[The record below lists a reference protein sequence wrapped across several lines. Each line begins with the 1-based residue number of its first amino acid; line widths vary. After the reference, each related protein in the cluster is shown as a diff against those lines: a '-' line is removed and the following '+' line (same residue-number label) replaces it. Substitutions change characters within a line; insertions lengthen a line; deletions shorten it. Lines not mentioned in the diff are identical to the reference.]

1 MAKKNNIKVSGYAQR
16 VFFNNN
22 IEYRDFSD
30 NLVGLQLTSVNENS
44 QFTMGNFTITTNI
57 DPKVNKIFNSG
68 VISDFYTL
76 ESIGN
81 VNQSGSVFIDDST
94 KITKTN
100 IDITKPLGYVYFGS
114 FSEYL
119 RVSTEDIIKK
129 WTASLYIT
137 NIIGTITGN
146 NITNYVYSSS
156 NDISTITISTN
167 YFTNPYSI
175 IYSKDASLL
184 VDPELLSSL
193 RNFTV
198 NYGSYVID
206 YNNVEYAIK
215 SISASTRQ
223 TNDIISLVVNGN
235 PFSEITGT
243 TGSIKFHIKPN
254 EQKREEFFSNLNE
267 FQSNLLNRLSYPEYT
282 SNFNYEF
289 VSDQGTLFFDSKNFT
304 WPVISGDNYN
314 LDVFTTNY
322 ESFYSNLSS
331 FISDFDLKQTNIIN
345 RKLIAEAIISFDT
358 VPSCGGDDLTNNG
371 QKATKL
377 LNIYGRSFD
386 EYKKWV
392 DTVKFAHVVT
402 YNKRNNLPDP
412 LVKELSYML
421 GLEKLNF
428 LPEVDFSKL
437 MLPSNGQGNYSGSSR
452 QMTLKEVDVELYRR
466 IILNIAWLWKS
477 KGTRKAIEFLFRLI
491 GAPEA
496 LVNFDEYIYVVDKP
510 INVEEVK
517 RLLYIF
523 TGEADLTDPKLNLPF
538 DENGY
543 PLPPINGQSTTSDLY
558 YQSNG
563 GWYVE
568 TGGSATTKDVYV
580 GNNPHI
586 GPYDG
591 GNSYLNYFTN
601 TVYIPNFNNGIV
613 SFTGKTYIF
622 ENLFLNYNK
631 GLVDGLDENYT
642 FYGKPYTLSNVYIN
656 PNYLKINKSLAVSPE
671 ISGYT
676 SQLKL
681 NSVKATEEYN
691 KWINLIKENP
701 FKAYD
706 PEWEFVKTNK
716 EAADANYFSQ
726 ESVLDPNII
735 DKHIEICLDKIEV
748 VDSNI
753 CLDYTY
759 ENGRLKK
766 DGPYLVFY
774 DEFDVKTTEIPVEC
788 CYSNGGKIITVTD
801 TKGFNY
807 QYCVLSNPCDGYN
820 VNNITDGI
828 VYWEISDLT
837 KPLYDG
843 QTTITVEVCPE
854 CCAYNNYEYGEI
866 NLNASNNDYF
876 NEQKTTTTN
885 IVFGCKTT
893 STVTYGINNRFDLE
907 DYVSPYG
914 SYDSNVVLLT
924 NEPTDCNV
932 IRQSAGYKINDISNQ
947 TSSSQY
953 GTNQTYGNQEA
964 NPTCDS
970 LITSINNKTGVVTL
984 YNDTTA
990 INIGSTQYSNCCK
1003 AKGFEIRCYDVPYY
1017 VKNKIYKWVDCNTL
1031 TSSSVSASFDND
1043 VYVQYGKKAASVI
1056 PKNYNFKC
1064 VDPRIA
1070 DLTDNSVKII
1080 MGVNEWNGVTLNK
1093 QLSENETCDYEI
1105 NVDFLLKYDADS
1117 LLSCSSV
1124 KKTCTPSFEMYKN
1137 TISEAGGS
1145 CFKNFIVFVN
1155 DESDVVKLK
1164 NNTSTKDYNNIF
1176 SNNDAYSSFLDLNV
1190 QNTYE
1195 GPEFK
1200 QGWYDVKQLEPSEN
1214 KECCEAYGGNVIT
1227 KAQWVSI
1234 YENKNSTARFVRDSI
1249 FKNYDRYKLGTY
1261 TLQESYNKTIE
1272 SLKTSS
1278 NYDNSLT
1285 LDSYQKIGEYGSK
1298 LNELTGRN
1306 SWRDIVNLIS
1316 CNFDLEDTCLLT
1328 EINWNKVVPTNNV
1341 CSITTPVTCDVYG
1354 ALQIKSWLLIG
1365 ELQQAY
1371 DITKQCIDN
1380 KNKLLVNKQT
1390 AEVEYNSL
1398 VREKSLLTTEYISKQ
1413 TIYNTQKQICSEQIS
1428 TLQDE
1433 IIALEEKYVINNCN
1447 STTTN
1452 TTTGTKIGVGMY
1464 YDDTFNIND
1473 VEVVVNFAMT
1483 DPCWTAPIGCPYT
1496 FKRDVNGNV
1505 TIKGSNSTYS
1515 CGCKGYVEEGSPNS
1529 IVTQISNLGF
1539 CKGDAKYCTC
1549 CKTSDIVED
1558 LYVATTTTTT
1568 DPTVCNKI
1576 KNDIVIK
1583 KNELDEKS
1591 NSCTKID
1598 EDFNLV
1604 TEEYITKL
1612 ESINTRLLE
1621 LNDIINSWNEQL
1633 NTDFNCCDEQLIKL
1647 KSFIDESIKNKETI
1661 KKYSN
1666 ECLDAWHNTRMESYS
1681 DFISQNSV
1689 STTVFNLIDE
1699 AKVYLTLEVVD
1710 KTSDPSISNT
1720 TTILNPNKINLINES
1735 YWVFSATNEY
1745 TGVVIEGENDVTIKQ
1760 VKKSLLDE
1768 IKNKYGSQYGT
1779 LNTFEPKWQHLKLPI
1794 SNNLVNLYKDRE
1806 FKFGIV
1812 VDNYECD
1819 VCLKIDTIQI
1829 NRNCD
1834 NTKIYSNTE
1843 TCPTFDLTCVKD
1855 NKRSW
1860 LFKNDG
1866 IQVIKDNDT
1875 LETSINIIN
1884 TENRLWSDL
1893 EYRYTNYGVNHD
1905 DLIVNSKSTIFR
1917 IDPAKAIECDVYD
1930 YYRSVS
1936 GCSYTGYYCKNTF
1949 VDVTCGSETITEC
1962 ICVDTFV
1969 NIDPLNYL
1977 DTPISEMTTKESID
1991 EMISSNLIDVKS
2003 RQVLNG
2009 YPMLELFVW
2018 LYLNPNNCGG
2028 VSGQLN
2034 YSNLFQFMDL
2044 VGDYWMDLIEQ
2055 VVPATTIWDGCENS
2069 GKIYRN
2075 TIFDR
2080 DKYNYKRYVLES
2092 DYNEGTCRVVSD
2104 DVRVIGINESYYDSE
2119 SLCNSSNG
2127 LCNGVDEYYM
2137 TNEGKVIKIEKEIKI
2152 DNTYSNVV
2160 YIQHINDSNEY
2171 VSYNISIDNESVNEI
2186 IIDRDCNPIT
2196 ICDDQKQ
2203 FQDNNYFEFM
2213 DDSPYYFMG

>member
-1 MAKKNNIKVSGYAQR
+1 MAKKNNIKVSGYAQK

-57 DPKVNKIFNSG
+57 DPKVNKVFNSG

-81 VNQSGSVFIDDST
+81 VNTGNTIFIDDST

-114 FSEYL
+114 FSEFL

-129 WTASLYIT
+129 WPASLYIS
-137 NIIGTITGN
+137 NVIGSITGN

-156 NDISTITISTN
+156 NNTSTITLSTN
-167 YFTNPYSI
+167 YFSNPYSI

-184 VDPELLSSL
+184 VDPELLSSI

-206 YNNVEYAIK
+206 NNNEEYVIK

-254 EQKREEFFSNLNE
+254 ETKREEFFSNLNE
-267 FQSNLLNRLSYPEYT
+267 FQSNLLNRLSFPEYT
-282 SNFNYEF
+282 SYFNYEY
-289 VSDQGTLFFDSKNFT
+289 VTDQGTLIFDSKYFN

-314 LDVFTTNY
+314 LDVFTTSY
-322 ESFYSNLSS
+322 ETFYGDLSS
-331 FISDFDLKQTNIIN
+331 FINDFDLKQTNILN

-437 MLPSNGQGNYSGSSR
+437 MLPSNGQGSYSGSSR

-477 KGTRKAIEFLFRLI
+477 KGSRKAIEFLFRLI

-496 LVNFDEYIYVVDKP
+496 LVNFDEYIYVADKP
-510 INVEEVK
+510 INVEDVK
-517 RLLYIF
+517 RLLYLF
-523 TGEADLTDPKLNLPF
+523 TGDADLTNPKLNLPF

-543 PLPPINGQSTTSDLY
+543 PLPPKNGVVDNVY

-563 GWYVE
+563 GWYRE

-591 GNSYLNYFTN
+591 GNSYLDYFTN
-601 TVYIPNFNNGIV
+601 TVYIPNFNNGII
-613 SFTGKTYIF
+613 SFTGTTYIL

-631 GLVDGLDENYT
+631 GLVDGLDDNYT
-642 FYGKPYTLSNVYIN
+642 FYGKPYTLKNVYIKEDF
-656 PNYLKINKSLAVSPE
+656 LKINKSLAVSPE

-681 NSVKATEEYN
+681 NAEKATEEYN

-701 FKAYD
+701 YKAYD
-706 PEWEFVKTNK
+706 PEWEYVKSNK

-726 ESVLDPNII
+726 ESILDPNVI

-748 VDSNI
+748 VDINI
-753 CLDYTY
+753 CLDYTF
-759 ENGRLKK
+759 ENGRLVK

-774 DEFDVKTTEIPVEC
+774 DEFDNKTSEIPVEC

-807 QYCVLSNPCDGYN
+807 QYCVLTNPCDGFK
-820 VNNITDGI
+820 VSTIKDGI
-828 VYWEISDLT
+828 VYWEITDS
-837 KPLYDG
+837 
-843 QTTITVEVCPE
+843 TIPRIDSSNSTNTFVEVCPE

-866 NLNASNNDYF
+866 NLNASNNDF
-876 NEQKTTTTN
+876 FGSQTSTTTN
-885 IVFGCKTT
+885 IVFGCKSSQ
-893 STVTYGINNRFDLE
+893 STNIVIRFDVE
-907 DYVSPYG
+907 DNNPYG
-914 SYDSNVVLLT
+914 SFDSNT
-924 NEPTDCNV
+924 KKISSEPTDCN
-932 IRQSAGYKINDISNQ
+932 ITRQNAGYKINDLSNQ
-947 TSSSQY
+947 TSASQY
-953 GTNQTYGNQEA
+953 GTNQSYGNQVS

-970 LITSINNKTGVVTL
+970 LISDINNKTGVVTL
-984 YNDTTA
+984 YNNTQA
-990 INIGSTQYSNCCK
+990 LNIGSSQYSNCCK

-1017 VKNKIYKWVDCNTL
+1017 VKHNVYKWVDCN
-1031 TSSSVSASFDND
+1031 SVSASGVTASFDTD
-1043 VYVQYGKKAASVI
+1043 VYVQYGKKAVTLNS
-1056 PKNYNFKC
+1056 NYNFKC

-1080 MGVNEWNGVTLNK
+1080 MGINEWNGITLDK
-1093 QLSENETCDYEI
+1093 QLSDNETCDFEI

-1117 LLSCSSV
+1117 LLNCGSV

-1155 DESDVVKLK
+1155 DESDVAKLK
-1164 NNTSTKDYNNIF
+1164 YNTSIKDYNNIF
-1176 SNNDAYSSFLDLNV
+1176 TNNDDYSSLLDLNV
-1190 QNTYE
+1190 QNTYD

-1214 KECCEAYGGNVIT
+1214 KECCVAYGGNVIT
-1227 KAQWVSI
+1227 KAEWKTI
-1234 YENKNSTARFVRDSI
+1234 YENKNDVARYIVNI
-1249 FKNYDRYKLGTY
+1249 INKNYLTYKNAVY
-1261 TLQESYNKTIE
+1261 TLYESYENTIGELKKTRGYDD
-1272 SLKTSS
+1272 SLSF
-1278 NYDNSLT
+1278 
-1285 LDSYQKIGEYGSK
+1285 DSYSKIGEYSFK
-1298 LNELTGRN
+1298 LDELNGRN
-1306 SWRDIVNLIS
+1306 GWKDQVKLIS
-1316 CNFDLEDTCLLT
+1316 CNFDIQDTCPLT
-1328 EINWNKVVPTNNV
+1328 NIDWNKVVSTNNV
-1341 CSITTPVTCDVYG
+1341 CSITTPVSCDIYG
-1354 ALQIKSWLLIG
+1354 SLQISYWFEIG
-1365 ELQQAY
+1365 KLQQAY
-1371 DITKQCIDN
+1371 DITKQCIDD
-1380 KNKLLVNKQT
+1380 KNNLLVNKAN

-1398 VREKSLLTTEYISKQ
+1398 IREKLLLETDYITKQTEY
-1413 TIYNTQKQICSEQIS
+1413 NNQKQICSEDI
-1428 TLQDE
+1428 TVLQDE
-1433 IIALEEKYVINNCN
+1433 IINLEGQYIINKCSSSSSGIISNFD
-1447 STTTN
+1447 S
-1452 TTTGTKIGVGMY
+1452 G
-1464 YDDTFNIND
+1464 FNID
-1473 VEVVVNFAMT
+1473 DIEVIVNFGMT
-1483 DPCWTAPIGCPYT
+1483 DPCATAPIGCPYT
-1496 FKRDVNGNV
+1496 FLRDVDGIITINGA
-1505 TIKGSNSTYS
+1505 NSSYS
-1515 CGCKGYVEEGSPNS
+1515 CGCKGYTEEGNPNS
-1529 IVTQISNLGF
+1529 ISVEISNLGF
-1539 CKGDAKYCTC
+1539 CKGDSNYCSC
-1549 CKTSDIVED
+1549 CKVSDIVED
-1558 LYVATTTTTT
+1558 LYDTTNNIT
-1568 DPTVCNKI
+1568 DPTICTKL
-1576 KNDIVIK
+1576 KNDIVVK
-1583 KNELDEKS
+1583 KNELIEKET
-1591 NSCTKID
+1591 NCKKID
-1598 EDFNLV
+1598 SDFILV
-1604 TEEYITKL
+1604 TEEYLSKL
-1612 ESINTRLLE
+1612 QIIDDKLSE
-1621 LNDIINSWNEQL
+1621 LNITINGYNEKL
-1633 NTDFNCCDEQLIKL
+1633 NTDYNCCDDQLIKL
-1647 KSFIDESIKNKETI
+1647 KSFIDESIKDKETI

-1666 ECLDAWHNTRMESYS
+1666 ECLDAWHDGRMKTYS
-1681 DFISQNSV
+1681 DFNSQNNIGGNIFS
-1689 STTVFNLIDE
+1689 LIDD
-1699 AKVYLTLEVVD
+1699 AKVYLTLEVMD
-1710 KTSDPSISNT
+1710 KTNDPSISNT
-1720 TTILNPNKINLINES
+1720 TTILNTDITKLINES
-1735 YWVFSATNEY
+1735 YWVFSGVNEY
-1745 TGVVIEGENDVTIKQ
+1745 TGVVIEGDNDVTVKQ

-1768 IKNKYGSQYGT
+1768 IKNKYGNQYGT

-1794 SNNLVNLYKDRE
+1794 SNTLVNLYKGRE

-1819 VCLKIDTIQI
+1819 VCLKIDSIQI
-1829 NRNCD
+1829 NRNCN
-1834 NTKIYSNTE
+1834 NTKNYINTE

-1860 LFKNDG
+1860 LFKDNG
-1866 IQVIKDNDT
+1866 IQVIKDNNT
-1875 LETSINIIN
+1875 LETSINIID
-1884 TENRLWSDL
+1884 TENRVWSDL
-1893 EYRYTNYGVNHD
+1893 EYRYTHYNVNHD
-1905 DLIVNSKSTIFR
+1905 DLILNSKSTIFR

-1930 YYRSVS
+1930 FFRSIS
-1936 GCSYTGYYCKNTF
+1936 GCSYNGYHCENTMIE
-1949 VDVTCGSETITEC
+1949 VTCGSETTLEC
-1962 ICVDTFV
+1962 ICVDSLI

-1977 DTPISEMTTKESID
+1977 DKPLSEMTTKESID
-1991 EMISSNLIDVKS
+1991 EMISSNLIDAKS

-2018 LYLNPNNCGG
+2018 MYLNPDNCGG

-2080 DKYNYKRYVLES
+2080 DKYSYKRYILQS
-2092 DYNEGTCRVVSD
+2092 DYVEGTCRVEKTTD
-2104 DVRVIGINESYYDSE
+2104 DVIGFTESYYE
-2119 SLCNSSNG
+2119 TETICNTK
-2127 LCNGVDEYYM
+2127 NGVCDGVYDFYM
-2137 TNEGKVIKIEKEIKI
+2137 DNNGTVHKIEKEIKI
-2152 DNTYSNVV
+2152 NNTYSNIVF
-2160 YIQHINDSNEY
+2160 IQYTNDSNEY
-2171 VSYNISIDNESVNEI
+2171 ESTINIDDYEETILFNRNCYPEI
-2186 IIDRDCNPIT
+2186 GCG
-2196 ICDDQKQ
+2196 DQKQ
-2203 FQDNNYFEFM
+2203 FEDNNYFEFM
-2213 DDSPYYFMG
+2213 DGEPYYFMD